1 MNVDKRVLSV
11 IIPAFNEA
19 NSIQMTLRRV
29 LDQQS
34 VGQVI
39 VVDDG
44 STDNTF
50 INAKS
55 ITDSRLHLIQ
65 HHSNSGKGTAISTA
79 IPLLEFPI
87 SVIQDADLEY
97 DPSEFDKL
105 INPILSDKADVVYG
119 SRFLGFQERRVLY
132 FWHFVANKFLTFLSN
147 AFTNLNLS
155 DMETCYKVVKTI
167 HLKDLTLREKRFGVE
182 PELTA
187 KLSRKKLRFFEVPI
201 NYYGR
206 TYEEGKKIRARDG
219 LRAIYCIVR
228 YNTF

>member
-105 INPILSDKADVVYG
+105 INPILSDRADVVYG

-167 HLKDLTLREKRFGVE
+167 HLKDITLKEKRFGVE

-228 YNTF
+228 YNIF

>member
-1 MNVDKRVLSV
+1 MNVGKRVLSV

-19 NSIQMTLRRV
+19 DSIQLTLRRV

-39 VVDDG
+39 VIDDG

-65 HHSNSGKGTAISTA
+65 HHSNFGKGTAISTA

-97 DPSEFDKL
+97 DPSEFEKL
-105 INPILSDKADVVYG
+105 INPILSDRADVVYG

-167 HLKDLTLREKRFGVE
+167 HLKDITLNEKRFGVE

-219 LRAIYCIVR
+219 LRALYCIVR
-228 YNTF
+228 YNIF

>member
-167 HLKDLTLREKRFGVE
+167 HLKDITLKEKRFGVE

-228 YNTF
+228 YNIF

>member
-105 INPILSDKADVVYG
+105 INPILSDRADVVYG

-167 HLKDLTLREKRFGVE
+167 HLKDITLKEKRFGVE

-187 KLSRKKLRFFEVPI
+187 KLYHKKLRFFEVPI

>member
-105 INPILSDKADVVYG
+105 INPILSDRADVVYG

>member
-1 MNVDKRVLSV
+1 MKQSKKVLSV

-19 NSIQMTLRRV
+19 SSIQLILKRV
-29 LDQQS
+29 LNQQS

-39 VVDDG
+39 VIDDG

-50 INAKS
+50 ENARM
-55 ITDSRLHLIQ
+55 IDDSRLHVIQ
-65 HHSNSGKGTAISTA
+65 HSINSGKGSAISSA
-79 IPLLEFPI
+79 IPFLEFPI
-87 SVIQDADLEY
+87 SLIQDADLEY
-97 DPSEFDKL
+97 DPAEFDKL
-105 INPILSDKADVVYG
+105 LNPIVSGKADVVYG
-119 SRFLGFQERRVLY
+119 SRFLGFHERRILY

-167 HLKDLTLREKRFGVE
+167 YLKDLTLLEKRFGVE

-228 YNTF
+228 YNIF